1 MTAPTRKRDTVIGRL
16 AREVLCE
23 GTWRLETSGEL
34 DDRPGDKII
43 SLVWTVTPHDGSPH
57 EFRHQFMRSDANERC
72 FDVALALDLKAMRNK
87 ALNAG
92 LTLVAKPHDA
102 ALAE

>member
-1 MTAPTRKRDTVIGRL
+1 MSEVAITMTVPTRKRDTVIGRL

-43 SLVWTVTPHDGSPH
+43 SLVWTVQAH
-57 EFRHQFMRSDANERC
+57 EFRHQFMRSDANEH
-72 FDVALALDLKAMRNK
+72 
-87 ALNAG
+87 
-92 LTLVAKPHDA
+92 LTPD
-102 ALAE
+102 